1 MADFD
6 ELYRELGRRIR
17 QARER
22 SGEGLSQDAL
32 ANQLGISR
40 ASVVNIEAGRQRAPL
55 HLLWQIAQLLG
66 TDLTSLIPRNE
77 ELLAPAIHERI
88 DREMIKKIEE
98 LAGGDPGTIKLMTG
112 FASML
117 IGTIEKPHSGRKP
130 NEQRKPRR

>member
-1 MADFD
+1 
-6 ELYRELGRRIR
+6 
-17 QARER
+17 
-22 SGEGLSQDAL
+22 
-32 ANQLGISR
+32 
-40 ASVVNIEAGRQRAPL
+40 
-55 HLLWQIAQLLG
+55 LLWQIAQLLG

-98 LAGGDPGTIKLMTG
+98 LAEGDPGTIKLMTG

-117 IGTIEKPHSGRKP
+117 IGTIEKPHSGRKL